1 MKIGVVGAGVVG
13 CATARALARSGH
25 DVTLY
30 EQFDLGHNRG
40 SSHGESRIYRYSY
53 PDERYVAM
61 MIEAMPLWRELE
73 AECGEQL
80 LLRTEGLDTGK
91 PVHDH
96 AAALETHGIAF
107 EILDGAEVR
116 KRWPMLRLD
125 GGDVLYQKDGGIV
138 RAEPAWRALAAGAV
152 AAGTHLVRARVEAL
166 KSDSDAA
173 VVTSGGEERFDSV
186 VVTAGGW
193 ARDLLM
199 TCGIDIPTRTTRETI
214 AFFDIDRA
222 PPTLV
227 DWAEPTAYA
236 LPNPSRGLKAGEHIA
251 GPIADPDEAG
261 GPNESAIERLK
272 EWVAERYPTA
282 TPEPWHTESCLYT
295 NTEDEHFILERH
307 GNIVV
312 GSPCSGHG
320 FKFAPLNGKRLAALA
335 TG

>member
-13 CATARALARSGH
+13 SATARALARTGH

-30 EQFDLGHNRG
+30 EQFDIGHTRG

-61 MIEAMPLWRELE
+61 MIEALPLWRELE

-91 PVHDH
+91 PVHEH
-96 AAALETHGIAF
+96 ASALETHGIDF
-107 EILDGAEVR
+107 EILDGTEVK

-125 GGDVLYQKDGGIV
+125 GGDVLCQKDGGII
-138 RAEPAWRALAAGAV
+138 RAEVVWRALADGAV
-152 AAGTHLVRARVEAL
+152 AAGARLLRARVEAL
-166 KSDSDAA
+166 TNDSDVA
-173 VVTSGGEERFDSV
+173 VITDTGEERFDAV
-186 VVTAGGW
+186 VVAAGGW

-251 GPIADPDEAG
+251 GPITDPDEPG
-261 GPNESAIERLK
+261 GPNESAVERLK
-272 EWVAERYPTA
+272 KWVGARYPTA
-282 TPEPWHTESCLYT
+282 SPEPWHTESCLYT

-335 TG
+335 TD